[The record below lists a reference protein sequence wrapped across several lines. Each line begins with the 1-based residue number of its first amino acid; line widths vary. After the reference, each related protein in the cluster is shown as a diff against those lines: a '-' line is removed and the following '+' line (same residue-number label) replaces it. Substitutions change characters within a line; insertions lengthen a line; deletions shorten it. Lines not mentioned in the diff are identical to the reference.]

1 MNKKILITG
10 GTGFIGYHLAKKCIE
25 MNWDVTSIS
34 TKNPPKIRM
43 LKNIKY
49 VKCDISNKVLIK
61 KKIKLDYNYVV
72 NLAGYVDHSNKKK
85 TFKSHFIGSKNL
97 AIHFKNSKIEKF
109 IQIGS
114 SVEYGKQKSPQK
126 EKKINRQKT
135 YSIYA
140 KSKLLSTKFLL
151 NLNEKINFPAT
162 ILRLYLVYGT
172 HQDMNRVIPITIINS
187 LKNKN
192 FDCSSGEQY
201 RDFLNVSDVIDAI
214 IRILK
219 KKKTSG
225 KIYNLGSGRP
235 IKIKDVIN
243 RICSQTGGGKPLFGK
258 IKPRKDEIQNLHPN
272 IKKISKE
279 INWKPK
285 INLDQGLRKTIKF
298 YKKNYKLIK

>member
-1 MNKKILITG
+1 MSKKILITG

-34 TKNPPKIRM
+34 TKNPPKIRR

-126 EKKINRQKT
+126 EKKLDKQKT
-135 YSIYA
+135 YSIYG

-151 NLNEKINFPAT
+151 NLNKKINFPAT

-201 RDFLNVSDVIDAI
+201 RDFLNVSDAIDAI

-243 RICSQTGGGKPLFGK
+243 RICNQTRGGKPLFGK

-272 IKKISKE
+272 INKISKE

-285 INLDQGLRKTIKF
+285 VNLDQGLRKTIKF